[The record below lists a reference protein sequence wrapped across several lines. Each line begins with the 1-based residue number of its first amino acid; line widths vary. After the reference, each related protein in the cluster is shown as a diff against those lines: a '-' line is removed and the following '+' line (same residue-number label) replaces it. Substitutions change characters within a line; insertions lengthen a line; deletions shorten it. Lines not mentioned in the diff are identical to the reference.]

1 MHRWSQTING
11 EVALKLQRNNNW
23 SYSLH
28 SLHLLVLYHVR
39 LLTQSSGHRQTLDS
53 FGSSLCI
60 PSATF
65 SFFFCCSIDDPKH
78 FLTNILRKY
87 RNGKPLFLYFEDQ
100 ALEFWVKTKEC
111 SSKPAYL
118 RCMIILW
125 LSQTEGNC
133 ISWVF
138 VNCIFR
144 TAHHGMVQTD
154 SNNQLQQITGTTKY
168 K

>member
-1 MHRWSQTING
+1 MEKWHWNYKETTTGLTVYTVYTSWSCIMSGSWPNHQDIVRHQT
-11 EVALKLQRNNNW
+11 
-23 SYSLH
+23 
-28 SLHLLVLYHVR
+28 VLAA
-39 LLTQSSGHRQTLDS
+39 
-53 FGSSLCI
+53 
-60 PSATF
+60 PSAYPRQPF
-65 SFFFCCSIDDPKH
+65 LFFFCSSIDDPKH

-111 SSKPAYL
+111 SSKPAFL

-154 SNNQLQQITGTTKY
+154 CNNQLQQITGTTKY